1 VASVR
6 RRPAR
11 SPGRA
16 RRWLSAS
23 VVTVAAASVAGCV
36 GMPGN
41 GPVGVISA
49 SPQSTVAGGN
59 VIQTFPAGPAP
70 GDSPFSIVTGFLAAS
85 ANPLNAAIAREYL
98 VSAAAKTWKPG
109 WSVTVFSNFG
119 PTPTAAPRPG
129 VRQTTILASGTV
141 QSAFNGSGQFVSAG
155 GTSVSGHDFHLTK
168 VNGQW
173 RISNPPSRRLLTA
186 SEFTAY
192 YKPQDLYFLNNPS
205 VLAGAAEQPLVPD
218 SVFVPQGTSSSDLLN
233 NLVTALLPTADGNT
247 QSSLLTTAAQ
257 TFPAGTKLVSVAL
270 AGTTAVVNL
279 SGLESASKLVLEQV
293 SAQLAWTLASPRS
306 FPPAPIQSIE
316 LERDGHPW
324 IPPRTICNVPQTR
337 SQVQNQATYSCYN
350 PYPSAPASFA
360 FTSHSQVWSR
370 CGSENNAQRG
380 LVGPVIS
387 LLRSASAVQTCG
399 YSPEVLA
406 TSSATPAPVSLP
418 AGFGTP
424 SLVAV
429 SPDGQYVAAYWPA
442 AKELFTWQT
451 STGFRLGQADQ
462 VKEVTSGVTAL
473 SWDRSDD
480 LWFAQSGNVY
490 TVPAGGQATEV
501 TAPTDVTDL
510 AVAPDGIRIAFIVP
524 AGSNSEVDL
533 AAIIRTVQSSPGN
546 KSPSQT
552 VSISQYRVHLGPDLI
567 KPQDLT
573 WYDTDDLIVLAK
585 NGAPTLS
592 EVPVDG
598 QESLA
603 TWPAPLGANSITA
616 NGTMNALAAGLS
628 DGHLVV
634 STGFEG
640 PWQVL
645 SVLGQNP
652 AYPG

>member
-1 VASVR
+1 
-6 RRPAR
+6 
-11 SPGRA
+11 
-16 RRWLSAS
+16 
-23 VVTVAAASVAGCV
+23 VVTVATVSVAGCV

-59 VIQTFPAGPAP
+59 VIQPFPAGPAP
-70 GDSPFSIVTGFLAAS
+70 HDSPFGIVTGFLAAS

-98 VSAAAKTWKPG
+98 VSSAAKAWKPG

-129 VRQTTILASGTV
+129 ARQTRIVASGTV

-155 GTSVSGHDFHLTK
+155 STAVGSRYGFRLTK

-173 RISNPPSRRLLTA
+173 RISNPPSQRLLTA

-192 YKPQDLYFLNNPS
+192 YKPQDLYFLLPSGFNNPS
-205 VLAGAAEQPLVPD
+205 VLAGVEEQPLVPD

-233 NLVTALLPTADGNT
+233 NLVTALLPNADGTT
-247 QSSLLTTAAQ
+247 QSPLLTTAVQ
-257 TFPAGTKLVSVAL
+257 TFPPGTKLVSVAL

-279 SGLESASKLVLEQV
+279 SGLAGASKSTLEGV

-324 IPPRTICNVPQTR
+324 TPPGTICGVPQIR

-350 PYPSAPASFA
+350 PYPSAPAIVSF
-360 FTSHSQVWSR
+360 TGGSQVWSR
-370 CGSENNAQRG
+370 CGSEDNAQRG

-387 LLRSASAVQTCG
+387 LLSRPSKVPACAS
-399 YSPEVLA
+399 SPVPA
-406 TSSATPAPVSLP
+406 TSSVTPAPVSLP
-418 AGFGTP
+418 AGLGAP

-451 STGFRLGQADQ
+451 STGFRLGQANQ
-462 VKEVTSGVTAL
+462 VKAVTSGVTAL

-480 LWFAQSGNVY
+480 LWFAQNGNVY
-490 TVPAGGQATEV
+490 TVPANGQAAEITG
-501 TAPTDVTDL
+501 PQGVTDL
-510 AVAPDGIRIAFIVP
+510 AVAPDGIRIAFIAPDGPKRV
-524 AGSNSEVDL
+524 VYL
-533 AAIIRTVQSSPGN
+533 AAIIRNPSSSPGN
-546 KSPSQT
+546 KPPSEIAA
-552 VSISQYRVHLGPDLI
+552 SISPDYVHLGPDLI
-567 KPQDLT
+567 QPQDLT
-573 WYDTDDLIVLAK
+573 WYDADDLIVLAR
-585 NGAPTLS
+585 NDVPTLS
-592 EVPVDG
+592 QVPVDG

-603 TWPAPLGANSITA
+603 TWPAPPGANSITA
-616 NGTMNALAAGLS
+616 NGTMNALVAGLS
-628 DGHLVV
+628 TGQLVV
-634 STGFEG
+634 STSLEG

-645 SVLGQNP
+645 SVRGRNP